1 MEYSWNMEAHTNNNA
16 YAKRNPTAIILTEMA
31 FILVSGLEMTVSR
44 CEIIISR
51 FAITISHLEINF
63 TTPSGNNPLAA
74 TIKPHNS
81 TTIPRATSTIP
92 HNSTTIPRA
101 TSTIP
106 HTSTTIPHNSTT
118 IPHISTTIPHNSTTN
133 PRATSRLG
141 VITPVPLPCPTA
153 IGMDVSW
160 LSPPSAPPTTPT
172 NLANPCRESVK
183 MGAAAIKSVTNTIN
197 RAPTALIMYII

>member
-1 MEYSWNMEAHTNNNA
+1 
-16 YAKRNPTAIILTEMA
+16 MA

-63 TTPSGNNPLAA
+63 TTPSGINPLAA
-74 TIKPHNS
+74 TINPHNS
-81 TTIPRATSTIP
+81 TIIPRNSTTNP
-92 HNSTTIPRA
+92 RNSTTI
-101 TSTIP
+101 
-106 HTSTTIPHNSTT
+106 
-118 IPHISTTIPHNSTTN
+118 

-141 VITPVPLPCPTA
+141 VITPVPLPCPTD
-153 IGMDVSW
+153 IGMAVSW

-172 NLANPCRESVK
+172 NLANPCGEGVK
-183 MGAAAIKSVTNTIN
+183 MVAAAIKSGTNTIN

>member
-1 MEYSWNMEAHTNNNA
+1 
-16 YAKRNPTAIILTEMA
+16 
-31 FILVSGLEMTVSR
+31 MTVSR

-63 TTPSGNNPLAA
+63 TTPYGINPPTA
-74 TIKPHNS
+74 
-81 TTIPRATSTIP
+81 STIL
-92 HNSTTIPRA
+92 HN
-101 TSTIP
+101 
-106 HTSTTIPHNSTT
+106 STTIPHNSTT
-118 IPHISTTIPHNSTTN
+118 KPHNSTIN
-133 PRATSRLG
+133 PRATSRLD
-141 VITPVPLPCPTA
+141 VITPMSLPCPTA

-183 MGAAAIKSVTNTIN
+183 MGAEAIKSGTNTIN